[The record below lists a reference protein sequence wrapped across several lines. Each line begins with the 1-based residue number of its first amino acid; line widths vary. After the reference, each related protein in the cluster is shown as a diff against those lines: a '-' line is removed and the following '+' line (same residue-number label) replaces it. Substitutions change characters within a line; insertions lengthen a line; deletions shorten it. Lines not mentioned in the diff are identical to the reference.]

1 MQGNALVYHIYSHA
15 DADGGIAAALFARHV
30 LDTYGAHGWKVDVHP
45 VNHGPSQ
52 NDWSLKDI
60 QWPCA
65 ILDFTLHPLLLS
77 ERFHARRQN
86 ALARLGGDET
96 KVPPC
101 AWIDHHPTGSSYPFL
116 TAENASEILPGVLTL
131 WDVDAISTP
140 GLLRTHHVRLGLP
153 RALIETYEEI
163 IDHAEIIDGALYAT
177 AEAAHDFASPTV
189 RLQTL
194 FSSSHPC
201 VDRNS
206 LYRQIVRALIR
217 EARLEALFDTD
228 PIYAGLL
235 DYEQRLHARQLTAY
249 ARVTRREGNVAIAN
263 FVGETANEG
272 LGRFLPYLL
281 FPDVE
286 YAVHVLPKA
295 KGMATVS
302 CGINPWNK
310 PKTGDRAEKHLGN
323 YFAAHFG
330 GGGHAFVAGGKI
342 QEADVA
348 EIDRL
353 IDFIRA

>member
-1 MQGNALVYHIYSHA
+1 
-15 DADGGIAAALFARHV
+15 
-30 LDTYGAHGWKVDVHP
+30 
-45 VNHGPSQ
+45 
-52 NDWSLKDI
+52 
-60 QWPCA
+60 
-65 ILDFTLHPLLLS
+65 
-77 ERFHARRQN
+77 
-86 ALARLGGDET
+86 
-96 KVPPC
+96 
-101 AWIDHHPTGSSYPFL
+101 
-116 TAENASEILPGVLTL
+116 
-131 WDVDAISTP
+131 
-140 GLLRTHHVRLGLP
+140 
-153 RALIETYEEI
+153 
-163 IDHAEIIDGALYAT
+163 
-177 AEAAHDFASPTV
+177 
-189 RLQTL
+189 
-194 FSSSHPC
+194 
-201 VDRNS
+201 
-206 LYRQIVRALIR
+206 
-217 EARLEALFDTD
+217 
-228 PIYAGLL
+228 
-235 DYEQRLHARQLTAY
+235 
-249 ARVTRREGNVAIAN
+249 VTRREGNVAIAN